1 MIAAYVGNRGAP
13 CRNSW
18 RRTRLLWWNSGSV
31 REQALLWTKR
41 ASQSSSPSE
50 PGNPATLSRK
60 LIALHCPIYF
70 FSVSRC
76 ALATWWILPCICVWM
91 RNTSSIYCKQH
102 CQDTGFSLSFPFYP
116 LQSLPSWANSLN
128 MWHRVTSSLTTCYS
142 IRQLSFISTLFIHVI
157 FWTKR

>member
-13 CRNSW
+13 YRNSW

-60 LIALHCPIYF
+60 LIALHCLVYF
-70 FSVSRC
+70 FFCEQMCTCHLVN
-76 ALATWWILPCICVWM
+76 LAVYVYGWETHHL
-91 RNTSSIYCKQH
+91 YCKQH

-157 FWTKR
+157 CRTKR